1 MCTVP
6 CVDTHEHGLYTRCF
20 ACPQCTCTI
29 PALLLALCGL
39 QVQLTLDALRDRDEQ
54 MATQRKVLKPLT
66 GLEEQVCVWAID
78 IHTLAPS
85 ILLILC
91 LWFLCLYPW

>member
-1 MCTVP
+1 M
-6 CVDTHEHGLYTRCF
+6 
-20 ACPQCTCTI
+20 
-29 PALLLALCGL
+29 LLALCVWGP
-39 QVQLTLDALRDRDEQ
+39 QVQLALDALRGRDEQ
-54 MATQRKVLKPLT
+54 IATQRKVLKPLT